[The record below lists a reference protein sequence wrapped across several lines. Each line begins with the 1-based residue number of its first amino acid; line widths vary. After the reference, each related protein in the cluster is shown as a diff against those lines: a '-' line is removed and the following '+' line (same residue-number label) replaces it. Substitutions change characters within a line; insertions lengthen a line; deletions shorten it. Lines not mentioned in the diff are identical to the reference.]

1 MKSLPALIVI
11 ATLASS
17 LASIPAAGAE
27 PAARPAANPTFAQT
41 ERKAADLKQGMSSEE
56 VQKLL
61 GKPRR
66 TSLRSSGS
74 AANGASPGGIL
85 QWTYAWTDSSQGALR
100 IEFAAKA
107 PAEWTVTSWDWAS
120 Y

>member
-11 ATLASS
+11 AALASS
-17 LASIPAAGAE
+17 LASLPAAGAE
-27 PAARPAANPTFAQT
+27 PARPAANPGFAQT
-41 ERKAADLKQGMSSEE
+41 ERKAADLKQGMSAED

-85 QWTYAWTDSSQGALR
+85 QWTYAWTDPSQGTLR

-107 PAEWTVTSWDWAS
+107 PAEWTVTSWDWAA

>member
-11 ATLASS
+11 ATLTSS
-17 LASIPAAGAE
+17 LACIPPAAAQ
-27 PAARPAANPTFAQT
+27 AARPAANSSFAQT
-41 ERKAADLKQGMSSEE
+41 ERKAADLKQGMSAEDVE
-56 VQKLL
+56 KLL

-85 QWTYAWTDSSQGALR
+85 QWTYAWTDTSQGTLR